1 LSDVEWELIHRVRTG
16 HAEAFRTLVLRY
28 QQPVFRFV
36 GNLVVDHHEIEDLV
50 QDVFLTA
57 YEKISLY
64 DPSQSK
70 FTTWLFVIA
79 RNKSINW
86 LRRKRHRTGTA
97 DFEPVDY
104 RHDGRDDDESEF
116 FMQLDRALAALPVA
130 QRTAFVLAE
139 IEELPYD
146 EIARIEGTRL
156 GTVKSRVHRAKTKL
170 RSLLQRTTEHF

>member
-1 LSDVEWELIHRVRTG
+1 MSDGDWELIDRVRTR

-116 FMQLDRALAALPVA
+116 FMQLDRARGVASRATHGICAGGNRGTALRRDRADPGHAIGDRQVA
-130 QRTAFVLAE
+130 
-139 IEELPYD
+139 
-146 EIARIEGTRL
+146 
-156 GTVKSRVHRAKTKL
+156 RALRKTKL